1 MTPKQY
7 EQLNHF
13 FVRTF
18 NSILAYEER
27 ALSDMGIENVS
38 VKDSHV
44 IEIVVELEKT
54 KQNSMTNIAEGLNIT
69 VGALSTAVQTLIK
82 KGYLERNYDPSDR
95 RLVLI
100 SATEAGHR
108 VNQIHEKFHQDMI
121 QHVAEKLNP
130 EDLDRLTLSLEQLSV
145 FFESIS
151 KKQT

>member
-18 NSILAYEER
+18 NSILAFEER

-38 VKDSHV
+38 VKESHV

-100 SATEAGHR
+100 SATESGHR